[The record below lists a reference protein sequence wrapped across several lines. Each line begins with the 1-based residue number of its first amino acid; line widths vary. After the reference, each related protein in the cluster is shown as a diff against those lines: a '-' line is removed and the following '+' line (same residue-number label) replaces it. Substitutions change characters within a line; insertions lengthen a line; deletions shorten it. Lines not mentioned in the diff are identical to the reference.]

1 MTDLPPGVRLT
12 RRERDLIAEILAGR
26 SNTAIAQTLGIKEQT
41 VRNRL
46 SVLFH
51 KLGVS
56 SRLELAVKCGLRS
69 RDPR

>member
-1 MTDLPPGVRLT
+1 MTELPSGVRLT
-12 RRERDLIAEILAGR
+12 RRERDLIAEILSGR
-26 SNTAIAQTLGIKEQT
+26 SNKAIAHTLGIKEQT

-56 SRLELAVKCGLRS
+56 SRLELAVKCGTRS
-69 RDPR
+69 RDSR